1 MADLSTRVAAMLFVL
16 FCVSGCSSNS
26 TIESVAVFPK
36 TVYVVAGQAIQFTA
50 MIQGGRANVR
60 WSVNGVV
67 GGSAATGTID
77 ANGHYSAPSIGSNAK
92 VTVEATSAGKSDS
105 AVVSIIPAGLV
116 TTTNEPQVA
125 RYTIDPPADAN
136 VTVEFGTDTTYG
148 RTTWTQAT
156 PPGGGLVNIYV
167 AGMLPNTLYH
177 MRAVI
182 QFTGSSTVDDS
193 DHTFTTSSFPAAALP
208 TLSASTTPGMVSQS
222 GVELLSLLNTP
233 GKLTA
238 EVTDLAGNVLW
249 GYNPQLSYGAYSANP
264 VELLP
269 NGNFLM
275 NFSGNP
281 DGYSSVIREVDLGGN
296 VVWKMTAGDLNQ
308 ALANA
313 TCSGCNTITVIGTHH
328 DIGVLPN
335 GHLILIASEEKS
347 VSGLIGEPD
356 PVTVDGDVLIDLDQN
371 RKPVWVWSEFDHLDL
386 NRHPWGLPD
395 WTHTNAVV
403 YSPSDKDL
411 IISSRHQSW
420 IMKIDYDDGQGSGNI
435 LWKLGYQGDFTL
447 MNGNDPVDWQ
457 YAQHDANVSS
467 SNSSGTFEMTMFDNG
482 DNREMDNGGD
492 VCGASG
498 QPACYSRIPIIQI
511 DEAAKTATLEWIDNL
526 SPAYANWGGN
536 ARVLENG
543 NIEFDECGL
552 TGASAIY
559 EVTKT
564 TPPQTV
570 WQMQITGQNAYRGYR
585 IPSLYPGVQW

>member
-526 SPAYANWGGN
+526 SPVYANWGGN

-564 TPPQTV
+564 TPPQTM